1 MINSERWIV
10 GSALLGLSLVLGA
23 AATAMEPDKKAPS
36 AQSTAT
42 LSLPAFVDGARLPG
56 LQDTWRQAN
65 GEPAPV
71 PHPSNP
77 ELAHDRLVNEHE
89 TPVVVN
95 ATAKQTKYAAATV
108 RERAEEL
115 SLRFGGG
122 ASPATTA
129 AGDVPETTTSAL
141 ANDPVPARAQGEQ
154 AATVAP
160 EPTNLTRA
168 AAGVKVEMT
177 PPPAVKRA
185 AIPPIPVRAPRTAQ
199 VRKKLLPPASRIGAV
214 PRSEPLVAP
223 VAPAVKRASPPVTI
237 PSQLQSFGWASQD
250 QSR

>member
-36 AQSTAT
+36 AQSTPT

-77 ELAHDRLVNEHE
+77 ELARDRLVNEHE
-89 TPVVVN
+89 TPVVAN
-95 ATAKQTKYAAATV
+95 ATAEQTKYAAATV

-129 AGDVPETTTSAL
+129 TGDVPGPDITTSAL
-141 ANDPVPARAQGEQ
+141 ENDAVPARAQGEQ

-168 AAGVKVEMT
+168 AGGVKAEKKTT
-177 PPPAVKRA
+177 PVVKGA

-199 VRKKLLPPASRIGAV
+199 VRKNLLPPASRIGAV
-214 PRSEPLVAP
+214 PRSEPPVAP
-223 VAPAVKRASPPVTI
+223 VAPAIKRASPSVVI

-250 QSR
+250 